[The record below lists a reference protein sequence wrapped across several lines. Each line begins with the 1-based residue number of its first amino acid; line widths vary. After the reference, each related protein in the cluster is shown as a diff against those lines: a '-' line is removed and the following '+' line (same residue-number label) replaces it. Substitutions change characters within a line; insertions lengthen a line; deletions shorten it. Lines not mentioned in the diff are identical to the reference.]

1 MTAAFRAHM
10 AKVPTSVVVA
20 AALEGDD
27 PIGMVVGTFT
37 SVSLVPPMVGF
48 LGDLGSS
55 TMPRLVRSG
64 RISFSVLASD
74 AFPSV
79 TDAFRRPPPERF
91 DGIDWE
97 PSDLGLPRVK
107 PAVLY
112 VEGPVIGV
120 APAGDHQIV
129 RVYPEVIEVGEG
141 ESPLVFW
148 GGRMMGVG
156 EATTLSNPVWQLGR
170 VNDKTDR

>member
-1 MTAAFRAHM
+1 MSSLDFRSNM

-20 AALEGDD
+20 AALDGGR

-48 LGDLGSS
+48 LGDLSSS

-64 RISFSVLASD
+64 RISFSVLAAE

-79 TDAFRRPPPERF
+79 TDAFRRPPQERF
-91 DGIDWE
+91 DDIDWT
-97 PSDLGLPRVK
+97 PSALGLPRIDA
-107 PAVLY
+107 AVLY
-112 VEGPVIGV
+112 VEGPVIGT
-120 APAGDHQIV
+120 AAAGDHQIV
-129 RVYPEVIEVGEG
+129 RVYPEVIQPGG
-141 ESPLVFW
+141 GSSPLVFW

-156 EATTLSNPVWQLGR
+156 EATLSNPVWQLGR
-170 VNDKTDR
+170 VNDQADR

>member
-1 MTAAFRAHM
+1 MTDQFRAHM
-10 AKVPTSVVVA
+10 ANVPTSVVVA
-20 AALEGDD
+20 SSLEGGR

-48 LGDLGSS
+48 LGDLSSS
-55 TMPRLVRSG
+55 TLPRLIRSG
-64 RISFSVLASD
+64 RISFSVLARD

-79 TDAFRRPPPERF
+79 TDAFRRPAAERYE
-91 DGIDWE
+91 GIEWE
-97 PSDLGLPRVK
+97 PSPQGLPRVH
-107 PAVLY
+107 PAVLH
-112 VEGPVIGV
+112 VEGPVIGT
-120 APAGDHQIV
+120 AGAGDHQIV
-129 RVYPEVIEVGEG
+129 RVYPEVIEVGAG
-141 ESPLVFW
+141 DSPLVFW

>member
-1 MTAAFRAHM
+1 MTAEFRSHM

-20 AALEGDD
+20 AALDGDA

-48 LGDLGSS
+48 LGDLGS
-55 TMPRLVRSG
+55 TTLPRLIGSG
-64 RISFSVLASD
+64 RISFSVLASE
-74 AFPSV
+74 AFPAV
-79 TDAFRRPPPERF
+79 TDAFRRPPRERF
-91 DGIDWE
+91 EGLDWE
-97 PSDLGLPRVK
+97 PSSNGLPRVK

-112 VEGPVIGV
+112 VEGPVIGT

-129 RVYPEVIEVGEG
+129 RVYPELIEAGDG

-156 EATTLSNPVWQLGR
+156 EAMLSNPVWQLGR
-170 VNDKTDR
+170 VNDKTNR

>member
-1 MTAAFRAHM
+1 MTAQFREHM

-20 AALEGDD
+20 ASLEGGK

-55 TMPRLVRSG
+55 TVPRLVSSG

-74 AFPSV
+74 AFPAV
-79 TDAFRRPPPERF
+79 TNAFRRPVHERF
-91 DGIDWE
+91 EDIEWE
-97 PSDLGLPRVK
+97 ASSTGLPRVK
-107 PAVLY
+107 PAVLH
-112 VEGPVIGV
+112 VEGPVIGT
-120 APAGDHQIV
+120 ASAGDHQIV
-129 RVYPEVIEVGEG
+129 RVYPEDIEVGDG

-156 EATTLSNPVWQLGR
+156 EATALSNPVWQLGR
-170 VNDKTDR
+170 VNDKTGR